1 MAITNRPYNDE
12 IIVTAVQSLNT
23 KVEQVRDVEV
33 NFTSNDTSA
42 EATAMVTAT
51 FSWTVPAAEA
61 ARILDQAQ
69 DSAADP
75 RE

>member
-1 MAITNRPYNDE
+1 MAITNRPYDDE
-12 IIVTAVQSLNT
+12 KIVAAVRSLET

-33 NFTSNDTSA
+33 NFASNDTSA
-42 EATAMVTAT
+42 EATAMITAT
-51 FSWTVPAAEA
+51 FSWTVTAAEA

-69 DSAADP
+69 NGADS

>member
-1 MAITNRPYNDE
+1 MAITNRPYNDQT
-12 IIVTAVQSLNT
+12 IVAAVQSLQA
-23 KVEQVRDVEV
+23 KVEQVGDVEV

-42 EATAMVTAT
+42 EATAVVTAVFT
-51 FSWTVPAAEA
+51 WTISAAEA

-69 DSAADP
+69 NGAAES

>member
-12 IIVTAVQSLNT
+12 KIVTAVQSLET

-33 NFTSNDTSA
+33 NFMSNDTSA
-42 EATAMVTAT
+42 EATAMITAT
-51 FSWTVPAAEA
+51 FSWTIPADEA

-69 DSAADP
+69 HGAADP
-75 RE
+75 QE

>member
-12 IIVTAVQSLNT
+12 KIVTAVQSLKT

-42 EATAMVTAT
+42 EATAVITAT
-51 FSWTVPAAEA
+51 FTWTIPAAEA
-61 ARILDQAQ
+61 ARILDRARN
-69 DSAADP
+69 DADDP

>member
-12 IIVTAVQSLNT
+12 KIVTAVQSLED

-42 EATAMVTAT
+42 EATALITAVFT
-51 FSWTVPAAEA
+51 WTISAAEA

-69 DSAADP
+69 DGASGQ